1 MNFETT
7 VGLEVHIEM
16 QTNSKAYSPSP
27 VQYGAEQNTNTNVI
41 DWGYPGVLPEINKGA
56 LEFGMRAALA
66 LHCDIT
72 QDIGFD
78 RKNYFYPDNPKA
90 YQITQARTP
99 IGTNGWL
106 EIELEDGTKKKIGI
120 REMHVEEDAGKNTH
134 NPDGYSYVDLNRQG
148 TPLIEIVA
156 EPDIS
161 SADEA
166 YAYLTKLR
174 QVIQFTG
181 ISDVKME
188 EGSMRADVNVS
199 IAPIGSDK
207 LGVRTEMKNLN
218 SFEHVRKGIQYEVK
232 RQERL
237 LMSGGEVEQETRRF
251 DEPSGETILM
261 RSKEEAND
269 YRYFPEPDLPPIH
282 ISDDWIEEV
291 RASIPEMP
299 DKRRERYT
307 QDWGIPAYDAGVLTQ
322 TKEMSDF
329 YDATVAA
336 GADPK
341 LAANWLMGE
350 VNAYLN
356 SKQVE
361 LSDTA
366 LTPEHLATMIKL
378 IEDET
383 ISSKIAKKVF
393 KEIITNDTEP
403 KAWVES
409 KGMVQLSDPAKLQP
423 IIDEVLDNN
432 EQSIEDF
439 KNGKDR
445 AIGFL
450 VGQIMK
456 KTRGM
461 ANPKM
466 VNKLLMTSLKER

>member
-72 QDIGFD
+72 QDVGFD

-461 ANPKM
+461 ANPKV
-466 VNKLLMTSLKER
+466 VNKLLMASLKER

>member
-72 QDIGFD
+72 QDVGFD

-366 LTPEHLATMIKL
+366 LTPEHLATMVKL

-466 VNKLLMTSLKER
+466 VNKLLMASLKER

>member
-72 QDIGFD
+72 QDVGFD

-237 LMSGGEVEQETRRF
+237 LMSGGEIEQETRRF

-466 VNKLLMTSLKER
+466 VNKLLMASLKER

>member
-72 QDIGFD
+72 QDVGFD

-106 EIELEDGTKKKIGI
+106 EIELENGTKKKIGI

-439 KNGKDR
+439 KNGKNR

-466 VNKLLMTSLKER
+466 VNKLLMASLKER

>member
-72 QDIGFD
+72 QDVGFD

-403 KAWVES
+403 KSWVES

-466 VNKLLMTSLKER
+466 VNKLLMASLKER

>member
-72 QDIGFD
+72 QDVGFD

-207 LGVRTEMKNLN
+207 LGLRTEMKNLN

-466 VNKLLMTSLKER
+466 VNKLLMASLKER

>member
-72 QDIGFD
+72 QDVGFD

-361 LSDTA
+361 LSDTV

-466 VNKLLMTSLKER
+466 VNKLLMASLKER

>member
-72 QDIGFD
+72 QYVGFD

-466 VNKLLMTSLKER
+466 VNKLLMASLKER

>member
-72 QDIGFD
+72 QDVGFD

-251 DEPSGETILM
+251 DESSGETILM

-356 SKQVE
+356 S
-361 LSDTA
+361 
-366 LTPEHLATMIKL
+366 
-378 IEDET
+378 
-383 ISSKIAKKVF
+383 
-393 KEIITNDTEP
+393 N
-403 KAWVES
+403 
-409 KGMVQLSDPAKLQP
+409 
-423 IIDEVLDNN
+423 
-432 EQSIEDF
+432 
-439 KNGKDR
+439 
-445 AIGFL
+445 
-450 VGQIMK
+450 
-456 KTRGM
+456 
-461 ANPKM
+461 
-466 VNKLLMTSLKER
+466 

>member
-41 DWGYPGVLPEINKGA
+41 DWGYPGVLPEINKSA

-72 QDIGFD
+72 QDVGFD

-361 LSDTA
+361 LSGTA

-466 VNKLLMTSLKER
+466 VNKLLMASLKER

>member
-56 LEFGMRAALA
+56 LEFGMRATLA

-72 QDIGFD
+72 QDVGFD

-466 VNKLLMTSLKER
+466 VNKLLMASLKER

>member
-423 IIDEVLDNN
+423 IIDRVLDNN

-466 VNKLLMTSLKER
+466 VNKLLMASLKER

>member
-72 QDIGFD
+72 QDVGFD

-199 IAPIGSDK
+199 IPPIGSDK

-466 VNKLLMTSLKER
+466 VNKLLMASLKER

>member
-106 EIELEDGTKKKIGI
+106 EIELEDGTKKKIGS

-322 TKEMSDF
+322 TKEMSGF

-423 IIDEVLDNN
+423 IIDKVLDNN

-466 VNKLLMTSLKER
+466 VNKLLMASLKER

>member
-72 QDIGFD
+72 QDVGFD

-106 EIELEDGTKKKIGI
+106 EIDLEDGTKKKIGI

-237 LMSGGEVEQETRRF
+237 LMSGGEVEQETR
-251 DEPSGETILM
+251 SG
-261 RSKEEAND
+261 
-269 YRYFPEPDLPPIH
+269 
-282 ISDDWIEEV
+282 
-291 RASIPEMP
+291 RAH
-299 DKRRERYT
+299 
-307 QDWGIPAYDAGVLTQ
+307 V
-322 TKEMSDF
+322 
-329 YDATVAA
+329 
-336 GADPK
+336 
-341 LAANWLMGE
+341 
-350 VNAYLN
+350 
-356 SKQVE
+356 
-361 LSDTA
+361 
-366 LTPEHLATMIKL
+366 
-378 IEDET
+378 
-383 ISSKIAKKVF
+383 
-393 KEIITNDTEP
+393 
-403 KAWVES
+403 
-409 KGMVQLSDPAKLQP
+409 
-423 IIDEVLDNN
+423 
-432 EQSIEDF
+432 
-439 KNGKDR
+439 
-445 AIGFL
+445 
-450 VGQIMK
+450 
-456 KTRGM
+456 
-461 ANPKM
+461 
-466 VNKLLMTSLKER
+466 

>member
-72 QDIGFD
+72 QDVGFD

-409 KGMVQLSDPAKLQP
+409 KGMVQLSDPAKLQT

-466 VNKLLMTSLKER
+466 VNKLLMASLKER

>member
-72 QDIGFD
+72 QDVGFD

-393 KEIITNDTEP
+393 KEIITNNTEP

-423 IIDEVLDNN
+423 IINEVLDNN

-466 VNKLLMTSLKER
+466 VNKLLMASLKER

>member
-66 LHCDIT
+66 FHCDIT
-72 QDIGFD
+72 QDVGFD

-106 EIELEDGTKKKIGI
+106 EIELENGTKKKIGI

-269 YRYFPEPDLPPIH
+269 YRYFPEPDLVPFTV
-282 ISDDWIEEV
+282 SDEYIEKI
-291 RASIPEMP
+291 RQTLPELP
-299 DKRRERYT
+299 DARKARYMESF
-307 QDWGIPAYDAGVLTQ
+307 GLSSYDADYLTND
-322 TKEMSDF
+322 KARADYFEAM
-329 YDATVAA
+329 VKA
-336 GADPK
+336 GAEPK
-341 LAANWLMGE
+341 EACNWLMGE
-350 VNAYLN
+350 FAG
-356 SKQVE
+356 K
-361 LSDTA
+361 LSENGIEITESPV
-366 LTPEHLATMIKL
+366 TPEGLAALLTL
-378 IEDET
+378 IAKGT
-383 ISSKIAKKVF
+383 ISGKIAKQVF
-393 KEIITNDTEP
+393 PEMWETGKAAEEIVKEKGLIQISDTSELEAIVMEVIQANP
-403 KAWVES
+403 KSV
-409 KGMVQLSDPAKLQP
+409 
-423 IIDEVLDNN
+423 
-432 EQSIEDF
+432 EDF
-439 KNGKDR
+439 KAGNKK
-445 AIGFL
+445 AVGFFM
-450 VGQIMK
+450 GQIMK
-456 KTRGM
+456 ATKGK
-461 ANPKM
+461 ANPRVVSGM
-466 VNKLLMTSLKER
+466 VMKKLQEL

>member
-72 QDIGFD
+72 QDVGFD

-156 EPDIS
+156 ESDIS

-466 VNKLLMTSLKER
+466 VNKLLMASLKER

>member
-16 QTNSKAYSPSP
+16 QTNSKTYSPSP

-72 QDIGFD
+72 QDVGFD

-466 VNKLLMTSLKER
+466 VNKLLMASLKER

>member
-72 QDIGFD
+72 QDVGFD

-366 LTPEHLATMIKL
+366 LTLEHLATMIKL

-466 VNKLLMTSLKER
+466 VNKLLMASLKER

>member
-72 QDIGFD
+72 QDVGFD

-148 TPLIEIVA
+148 TSLIEIVA

-341 LAANWLMGE
+341 LAANWLIGE

-466 VNKLLMTSLKER
+466 VNKLLMASLKER

>member
-282 ISDDWIEEV
+282 ISDNWIEEV

-423 IIDEVLDNN
+423 IIDKVLDNN

-466 VNKLLMTSLKER
+466 VNKLLMASLKER

>member
-72 QDIGFD
+72 QDVGFD

-378 IEDET
+378 I
-383 ISSKIAKKVF
+383 
-393 KEIITNDTEP
+393 
-403 KAWVES
+403 
-409 KGMVQLSDPAKLQP
+409 
-423 IIDEVLDNN
+423 
-432 EQSIEDF
+432 
-439 KNGKDR
+439 
-445 AIGFL
+445 
-450 VGQIMK
+450 
-456 KTRGM
+456 
-461 ANPKM
+461 
-466 VNKLLMTSLKER
+466 

>member
-72 QDIGFD
+72 QDVGFD

-199 IAPIGSDK
+199 IVPIGSDK

-466 VNKLLMTSLKER
+466 VNKLLMASLKER

>member
-56 LEFGMRAALA
+56 LEFGMRAALV

-72 QDIGFD
+72 QDVGFD

-466 VNKLLMTSLKER
+466 VNKLLMASLKER

>member
-72 QDIGFD
+72 QDVGFD

-432 EQSIEDF
+432 GQSIEDF

-466 VNKLLMTSLKER
+466 VNKLLMASLKER

>member
-72 QDIGFD
+72 QDVGFD

-439 KNGKDR
+439 KDGKDR

-466 VNKLLMTSLKER
+466 VNKLLMASLKER

>member
-72 QDIGFD
+72 QDVGFD

-106 EIELEDGTKKKIGI
+106 EIEPEDGTKKKIGI

-466 VNKLLMTSLKER
+466 VNKLLMASLKER

>member
-72 QDIGFD
+72 QDVGFD

-90 YQITQARTP
+90 YQITQACTP

-432 EQSIEDF
+432 GQSIEDF

-466 VNKLLMTSLKER
+466 VNKLLMASLKER

>member
-72 QDIGFD
+72 QDVGFD

-218 SFEHVRKGIQYEVK
+218 SFEHVCKGIQYEVK

-466 VNKLLMTSLKER
+466 VNKLLMASLKER

>member
-72 QDIGFD
+72 QDVGFD

-261 RSKEEAND
+261 RSKEEAID

-466 VNKLLMTSLKER
+466 VNKLLMASLKER

>member
-72 QDIGFD
+72 QDVGFD

-307 QDWGIPAYDAGVLTQ
+307 QDWGIPAYDAVVLTQ

-466 VNKLLMTSLKER
+466 VNKLLMASLKER

>member
-72 QDIGFD
+72 QDVGFD

-307 QDWGIPAYDAGVLTQ
+307 QDWGIPAYDADVLTQ

-403 KAWVES
+403 KSWVES

-466 VNKLLMTSLKER
+466 VNKLLMASLKER

>member
-393 KEIITNDTEP
+393 KEIITNNTEP

-423 IIDEVLDNN
+423 IINEVLDNN

-466 VNKLLMTSLKER
+466 VNKLLMASLKER

>member
-72 QDIGFD
+72 QDVGFD

-188 EGSMRADVNVS
+188 EGSMRTDVNAS

-466 VNKLLMTSLKER
+466 VNKLLMASLKER

>member
-16 QTNSKAYSPSP
+16 QTKSKAYSPSP

-72 QDIGFD
+72 QDVGFD

-403 KAWVES
+403 KAWVEY

-466 VNKLLMTSLKER
+466 VNKLLMASLKER